1 MSLILLESEKLISE
15 NVLDSSDIPSDF
27 VNIFRKP
34 IVLKPDDTFELVSMS
49 FHKNANIVITSINNT
64 MRWRIGNIQ
73 LYSNH
78 DITITT
84 GQYSPE
90 SLANEIKNKL
100 NASVLINI
108 YQFDCIYANQKIT
121 ISFSQIDTP
130 DLPNS
135 SDGISLIR
143 NGTVFVDVKVDEK
156 ELTDKSFLTNSELEV
171 DGTVNSTIDN
181 ALELDYLISPN
192 QPIFAN
198 NGGIFLSLN
207 PQIHVNG
214 VNVASAIS
222 ANVTMTEGST
232 TQAWVAYSGSNGYE
246 FTWNGKFYRFAA
258 SVPSINLRDGGA
270 DLKFFERGLT
280 LIEADAD
287 SALPTSI
294 SVQNSSNFRL
304 LTIVLTNTQVA
315 TGTTASDF
323 KLNRTVLSITNQRG
337 YASRTLSVLDLQTH
351 LNFKRLGYKNGLVA
365 LSKNSEFATDNFES
379 DFLKTN
385 SDYQLLITQENLDF
399 TTDKVKVKV
408 HAYRTVSTSH
418 STPQEITLKIGDQ
431 SFSSGVDIT
440 TVLNKIVVNETS
452 NKMDSI
458 QLGLTLSKIT
468 SDIVFEIKCDENGS
482 GIFTKDTK
490 DIRLS
495 ADCGIAQKFKE
506 SMFPIHGLFGL
517 GTGSYGQN
525 LNPDI
530 YQMQGIYSTLDD
542 TVTSTSL
549 VSSNVITADAVEN
562 TTVSTGELG
571 DPVAKNYIFIMKPV
585 PGENIVTSGAG
596 NNTSLLNN
604 DDVGPNNFNLGTPL
618 SMNAFKKAITTT
630 DGSITSIDTL
640 KSGQYSSNL
649 HVQLSDLP
657 IDSFNGVTG
666 NPESCLAIIPGEQ
679 IQTEDNTGKLYYQ
692 SGMPNKIGLNINN
705 EKTINHLRVK
715 LTNSTGKL
723 ADGLEHPTSL
733 VVKLN
738 RNN

>member
-78 DITITT
+78 DVTITT
-84 GQYSPE
+84 GEYTPE
-90 SLANEIKNKL
+90 GLADEIKNKL

-135 SDGISLIR
+135 SDGIAIVK
-143 NGTVFVDVKVDEK
+143 NFTDFVDVKVDEK
-156 ELTDKSFLTNSELEV
+156 ELSDKSFLTNSELEV
-171 DGTVNSTIDN
+171 DASVSSTVDN
-181 ALELDYLISPN
+181 PLVLDYLISPN
-192 QPIFAN
+192 QPVFAN
-198 NGGIFLSLN
+198 GGGGTLALN
-207 PQIHVNG
+207 PQIHING
-214 VNVASAIS
+214 VNVGNAIT
-222 ANVTMTEGST
+222 AGVTMTEGDT

-246 FTWNGKFYRFAA
+246 FTWNGNFYRFAD
-258 SVPSINLRDGGA
+258 SVPSINLRDGGGA
-270 DLKFFERGLT
+270 DLLFFERGLT
-280 LIEADAD
+280 LIEADNDA
-287 SALPTSI
+287 ALPTSI
-294 SVQNSSNFRL
+294 TTGTSGFRL

-315 TGTTASDF
+315 TGTTTSDF
-323 KLNRTVLSITNQRG
+323 KVNRSVLSITNQRG
-337 YASRTLSVLDLQTH
+337 YPSRTLTVLDLQTH
-351 LNFKRLGYKNGLVA
+351 LKFKRLGYKNGLVA

-385 SDYQLLITQENLDF
+385 SDYQLLITQENLD
-399 TTDKVKVKV
+399 TNTDKVKVKV
-408 HAYRTVSTSH
+408 HAYRTVSSSH
-418 STPQEITLKIGDQ
+418 TTPQEITLKIGDQ
-431 SFSSGVDIT
+431 SFASGVDIT
-440 TVLNKIVVNETS
+440 TVLNKIVVNETGG
-452 NKMDSI
+452 KMDSI

-468 SDIVFEIKCDENGS
+468 SDIVFEIKCDENGA
-482 GIFTKDTK
+482 GVFTKDTK

-495 ADCGIAQKFKE
+495 ADCGIAPKFKE
-506 SMFPIHGLFGL
+506 SMFPIHALYGM

-530 YQMQGIYSTLDD
+530 YQMEGIYSTLED
-542 TVTSTSL
+542 TITSTSL
-549 VSSNVITADAVEN
+549 VSSNVITADTVEN

-604 DDVGPNNFNLGTPL
+604 DDVGANNFNLGTPL
-618 SMNAFKKAITTT
+618 SMDAFKKAITTT

-640 KSGQYSSNL
+640 KSGQYTSNL
-649 HVQLSDLP
+649 HVQLGDLP

>member
-78 DITITT
+78 DVTITT
-84 GQYSPE
+84 GEYTPE
-90 SLANEIKNKL
+90 GLADEIKNKL

-135 SDGISLIR
+135 SDGIALIR
-143 NGTVFVDVKVDEK
+143 NGTLFVDVKVDEK
-156 ELTDKSFLTNSELEV
+156 ELSDKSFLTNSELEV

-181 ALELDYLISPN
+181 PLELDYLISPN
-192 QPIFAN
+192 QAVFSN
-198 NGGIFLSLN
+198 DGGGFLALN
-207 PQIHVNG
+207 PQIHING
-214 VNVASAIS
+214 VNVGDAITG
-222 ANVTMTEGST
+222 AITMTEGST

-246 FTWNGKFYRFAA
+246 FTWNSNFYRFAA
-258 SVPSINLRDGGA
+258 SVPEINLRDGGGT
-270 DLKFFERGLT
+270 DLLFYERGLT
-280 LIEADAD
+280 LIESDNDA
-287 SALPTSI
+287 ALPSSITTGTSG
-294 SVQNSSNFRL
+294 FRL
-304 LTIVLTNTQVA
+304 LTIVLTTTQVA
-315 TGTTASDF
+315 SGTTTTDF
-323 KLNRTVLSITNQRG
+323 KVNRSVLSITNQRG
-337 YASRTLSVLDLQTH
+337 YPSRTLTVLDLQTH

-365 LSKNSEFATDNFES
+365 LSKNSEFGTDNFES

-385 SDYQLLITQENLDF
+385 SDYQLLITQENLD
-399 TTDKVKVKV
+399 TNTDKVKVKV

-431 SFSSGVDIT
+431 SFASGIDIT
-440 TVLNKIVVNETS
+440 TVLNKIVVNETAG
-452 NKMDSI
+452 KMDSI
-458 QLGLTLSKIT
+458 QLGITLSKIT
-468 SDIVFEIKCDENGS
+468 SDIVFEIKCDENGT
-482 GIFTKDTK
+482 GVFTKDTK

-506 SMFPIHGLFGL
+506 SMFPIHVLFGL

-530 YQMQGIYSTLDD
+530 YQMEGIYSTLEN

-549 VSSNVITADAVEN
+549 VSSNVISVDAVEN
-562 TTVSTGELG
+562 TTVSTEELG

-618 SMNAFKKAITTT
+618 SMDSFKKAITTT
-630 DGSITSIDTL
+630 NGSITSIDTL

>member
-78 DITITT
+78 DVTITT
-84 GQYSPE
+84 GEYTPE
-90 SLANEIKNKL
+90 SLTDEIKNKL

-135 SDGISLIR
+135 SDGIALIR
-143 NGTVFVDVKVDEK
+143 NGTTFVDVKVDEK
-156 ELTDKSFLTNSELEV
+156 ELSDKSFLTNSELEV

-181 ALELDYLISPN
+181 PLELDYLISPN
-192 QPIFAN
+192 QPVFAN
-198 NGGIFLSLN
+198 DGGGFLALN
-207 PQIHVNG
+207 PQIHING
-214 VNVASAIS
+214 VNVGDAITG
-222 ANVTMTEGST
+222 AVTMTEGST

-246 FTWNGKFYRFAA
+246 FTWNSNFYRFAA
-258 SVPSINLRDGGA
+258 SVPEINLRDGGGT
-270 DLKFFERGLT
+270 DLLFYERGLT
-280 LIEADAD
+280 LIESDNDA
-287 SALPTSI
+287 ALPSSITTGTSG
-294 SVQNSSNFRL
+294 FRL
-304 LTIVLTNTQVA
+304 LTIVLTTTQVA
-315 TGTTASDF
+315 TGTTTTDF
-323 KLNRTVLSITNQRG
+323 KVNRSVLSITNQRG
-337 YASRTLSVLDLQTH
+337 YPSRTLTVLDLQTH

-365 LSKNSEFATDNFES
+365 LSKNSEFGTDNFES

-385 SDYQLLITQENLDF
+385 SDYQLLITQENLD
-399 TTDKVKVKV
+399 TNTDKVKVKV

-431 SFSSGVDIT
+431 SFASGVDIT
-440 TVLNKIVVNETS
+440 TVLNKIVVNETGG
-452 NKMDSI
+452 KMDSI
-458 QLGLTLSKIT
+458 QIGITLSKIT
-468 SDIVFEIKCDENGS
+468 SDIVFEIKCDENGA
-482 GIFTKDTK
+482 GVFTKDTK

-495 ADCGIAQKFKE
+495 ADCGIAPKFKE
-506 SMFPIHGLFGL
+506 SMFPIHSLYGM

-530 YQMQGIYSTLDD
+530 YQMEGIYSTLEN

-562 TTVSTGELG
+562 TTVSVGELG

-618 SMNAFKKAITTT
+618 SMDSFKKAITTT
-630 DGSITSIDTL
+630 NGSITSIDTL

-649 HVQLSDLP
+649 HVQLADLP